1 MWNNLWYTRGETNS
15 PKTEDDK
22 NTNTELTKIFS
33 GEELTENAQLTFSYL
48 TLSAWSVFHKNLIY
62 ISCPETEFWKLYFQL
77 VHVTDQVS
85 RQIIIK
91 ILHNQVEETI
101 WFENSVIYVPF
112 QKITIPMAKLKIQ
125 YCNGQVNMVQWKSMF
140 KFLAIKSQ
148 TSKVIYLDPTI

>member
-1 MWNNLWYTRGETNS
+1 MWNNLWYRKHTL
-15 PKTEDDK
+15 PKQK
-22 NTNTELTKIFS
+22 MTKIQTLWTNYIKYS
-33 GEELTENAQLTFSYL
+33 GEELTENEQLTFSNL
-48 TLSAWSVFHKNLIY
+48 TLNAWSVFHKNHIYY
-62 ISCPETEFWKLYFQL
+62 ISCPETEFRKLYFQL

-125 YCNGQVNMVQWKSMF
+125 YCNCQVNMVQWKSMF

-148 TSKVIYLDPTI
+148 TSKVIYLDPMI